1 MLKLRLKSECLRS
14 GSTVVAFA
22 QMPPAP
28 PPCAK
33 CKSTSPALGDTWCT
47 GCSAWEFLG
56 RELSGSWDSSGARI
70 LANDLVVATARQVR
84 ALRSLSAGLVRD
96 TEHSR
101 PAGENRAV
109 RVESSPNTIDTRE
122 TLPRRRSAEGAPP
135 PPVAKEEDEDTLEEQ
150 VESEEEEEA
159 TPPPSPTLRPISGGS
174 RRPPEPEGPPP
185 KRHREEH
192 SSRGSGRR
200 EPERRDS
207 ERHHKSDHKRTRRSG
222 HRGGR
227 RHQRLYRAAQDP
239 NIPLH
244 RKPGAAFWE
253 LQSGSVDALELG
265 HLGR

>member
-1 MLKLRLKSECLRS
+1 MLKLRLKSECLRCGLHS
-14 GSTVVAFA
+14 GCFA

-33 CKSTSPALGDTWCT
+33 CKSTTPALGDTWCT
-47 GCSAWEFLG
+47 GCTSWEFLG
-56 RELSGSWDSSGARI
+56 RELSGSWDSPGARI
-70 LANDLVVATARQVR
+70 LANDLIVATARQVR

-96 TEHSR
+96 TERSR
-101 PAGENRAV
+101 SAGGNRAE
-109 RVESSPNTIDTRE
+109 RVESSPPTVDPRE
-122 TLPRRRSAEGAPP
+122 TLPRRRSVDGAPP

-150 VESEEEEEA
+150 GESEEEEA
-159 TPPPSPTLRPISGGS
+159 TPPPSPALRPLPGGS

-185 KRHREEH
+185 KRRREEH
-192 SSRGSGRR
+192 RSRTSGRR
-200 EPERRDS
+200 DGDRRGS
-207 ERHHKSDHKRTRRSG
+207 ERHHKSEHKKSKRTG

-227 RHQRLYRAAQDP
+227 RHQRLYRAALDP

-253 LQSGSVDALELG
+253 LQSGSADALELG